1 MAQTPD
7 IHAPAAPL
15 ASQFLERLARIVG
28 ETDVR
33 TDPADCWPYGY
44 DNSRR
49 QALPQAV
56 AFASAHEEVRDLVR
70 LCNEFLVPLVA
81 RGLGSSTTGS
91 SVPVTGGLVLA
102 LERMNRILH
111 VDSANRA
118 LSCETGATNA
128 AVQAAAGTAGFF
140 WAPDPTSAAYS
151 TVGGNLACGDPLTD
165 PGASLIALDAEVV
178 LTSSQGQRKLRLDE
192 FFIDYY
198 QTALE
203 PGELLTEI
211 HVPPATRHAW
221 AHIKFTPRSVED
233 FATVGVAVTLR
244 AKDGTC
250 DDVRLALN
258 SVASTIVRAKQAE
271 EVLCGKPLTD
281 PAIREMG
288 EIAATEV
295 DPTDDNRGS
304 ADYKRDLVK
313 VLVPRAVQEAMQRI
327 V

>member
-1 MAQTPD
+1 MIKFDYHEPTTLKKA
-7 IHAPAAPL
+7 L
-15 ASQFLERLARIVG
+15 ALLDKHGDQARPIAGGTSLLIMMRQRLLMPNVVVSLARIPKLDRITFNPKKGLRIGAGARHRDVELSPVIKRHYPLLH
-28 ETDVR
+28 ETFHK
-33 TDPADCWPYGY
+33 
-44 DNSRR
+44 
-49 QALPQAV
+49 V
-56 AFASAHEEVRDLVR
+56 AQ
-70 LCNEFLVPLVA
+70 P
-81 RGLGSSTTGS
+81 
-91 SVPVTGGLVLA
+91 
-102 LERMNRILH
+102 RIR
-111 VDSANRA
+111 NM
-118 LSCETGATNA
+118 
-128 AVQAAAGTAGFF
+128 GTI
-140 WAPDPTSAAYS
+140 
-151 TVGGNLACGDPLTD
+151 GGNLACGDPLTD

-178 LTSSQGQRKLRLDE
+178 LTSSKGQRILRLDE

-211 HVPPATRHAW
+211 HVPRAARNGW

-250 DDVRLALN
+250 EDVRLALN

-271 EVLCGKPLTD
+271 EVLRGRPVTD
-281 PAIREMG
+281 ATIREMG

-313 VLVPRAVQEAMQRI
+313 VLVRRAVQEAMQRI
-327 V
+327 G